1 MGTEGKSWYKTCW
14 RPSIAWSYLIICM
27 FDFFLAPIGNA
38 VFQASFYPTASFI
51 SWVPITLGGGG
62 LYHISMMTIVGVTA
76 WGRTQEKVRSIITDN
91 ANIPLP
97 MPMPFTQPEK
107 S

>member
-1 MGTEGKSWYKTCW
+1 
-14 RPSIAWSYLIICM
+14 M

-62 LYHISMMTIVGVTA
+62 LFHVSMCAIVGVTS
-76 WGRTQEKVRSIITDN
+76 WGRTQEKIKNIIQNNNQDITITPISDIMN
-91 ANIPLP
+91 NE
-97 MPMPFTQPEK
+97 TK
-107 S
+107 